1 MTKLTLP
8 ATDVF
13 SLPEQ
18 ADTHEHDY
26 HQLVVVLDGN
36 TDFDI
41 GGHNK
46 QLQTGGGCLLPSSKD
61 HAFAGLGDN
70 RIMVVNLPIPPQ
82 KAITDEE
89 YEIVSRIFD
98 QAAYFQLNPRLQIL
112 ASALSGELQQYPDD
126 PMLARACG
134 NTLLSAIRH
143 QLNNSDKVRLRGE
156 KLNIDKLDQ
165 FIELNLSR
173 KVHINQLANFCFLS
187 VSQFHER
194 FKEKTAMT
202 PHQYL
207 MKKRLGRA
215 QELLSQG
222 HPPIQVAEMCGF
234 SSQSAMTN
242 IFSQTLGISPLRFQK
257 QQQGR

>member
-1 MTKLTLP
+1 MTHSDS
-8 ATDVF
+8 DVF
-13 SLPEQ
+13 SLPCE
-18 ADTHEHDY
+18 ADTHDHDY
-26 HQLVVVLDGN
+26 HQLVVVVDGS

-41 GGHNK
+41 EGK
-46 QLQTGGGCLLPSSKD
+46 SQQLQTGGGCILPSSD
-61 HAFAGLGDN
+61 SHAFAGLGEN

-89 YEIVSRIFD
+89 YEIISRLFD
-98 QAAYFQLNPRLQIL
+98 QAAYFQLNPRLQVL

-126 PMLARACG
+126 QILARACG

-143 QLNNSDKVRLRGE
+143 QLNSNKDVRLRGNH
-156 KLNIDKLDQ
+156 LDISKLDQ

-173 KVHINQLANFCFLS
+173 RVHINQLANFCFLS

-194 FKEKTAMT
+194 FKERTGIT

-207 MKKRLGRA
+207 MRKRLERA
-215 QELLSQG
+215 KKLLSEG
-222 HPPIQVAEMCGF
+222 VPPIQAAEMCGF

-242 IFSQTLGISPLRFQK
+242 IFSQTLGITPLRYQK
-257 QQQGR
+257 QFS

>member
-1 MTKLTLP
+1 MTQSDSDIL
-8 ATDVF
+8 
-13 SLPEQ
+13 SLPNE

-41 GGHNK
+41 QGK
-46 QLQTGGGCLLPSSKD
+46 QLQTGEGCILPSENS
-61 HAFAGLGDN
+61 HAFAGLGEN
-70 RIMVVNLPIPPQ
+70 RVMVVNLPIPPQ
-82 KAITDEE
+82 KSITDEE
-89 YEIVSRIFD
+89 YEVVSRLFD

-112 ASALSGELQQYPDD
+112 ASALSGELQQYPNDM
-126 PMLARACG
+126 MLARACG

-143 QLNNSDKVRLRGE
+143 QINNKDVRTRGNQLDIE
-156 KLNIDKLDQ
+156 KLDQ

-173 KVHINQLANFCFLS
+173 RVHIDQLANFCFLS

-194 FKEKTAMT
+194 FKDRTGIT

-207 MKKRLGRA
+207 MRKRLERA
-215 QELLSQG
+215 QSLLAQG
-222 HPPIQVAEMCGF
+222 TPPIQVAEMCGF

-242 IFSQTLGISPLRFQK
+242 VFSQVLGITPLKYQK
-257 QQQGR
+257 QFGGR

>member
-1 MTKLTLP
+1 MTP
-8 ATDVF
+8 SQSDVF
-13 SLPEQ
+13 SLPDV
-18 ADTHEHDY
+18 ADTHDHDY

-41 GGHNK
+41 EGKGGQK
-46 QLQTGGGCLLPSSKD
+46 MQSGAGCIVPSANG
-61 HAFAGLGDN
+61 HQFVGLGEN
-70 RIMVVNLPIPPQ
+70 RIMVVNLPTPPL

-89 YEIVSRIFD
+89 YEIVSRLFD
-98 QAAYFQLNPRLQIL
+98 QAAYFQLNPRLQVL

-126 PMLARACG
+126 PILARACG

-143 QLNNSDKVRLRGE
+143 QIANNKDVRLRGNQLDIE
-156 KLNIDKLDQ
+156 KLDQ

-173 KVHINQLANFCFLS
+173 RVHINQLANFCFLS

-194 FKEKTAMT
+194 FKERTGMT

-207 MKKRLGRA
+207 IRKRLERA
-215 QELLSQG
+215 QLLLREG

-242 IFSQTLGISPLRFQK
+242 AFSQTLGITPLKYQK
-257 QQQGR
+257 QFR

>member
-1 MTKLTLP
+1 LTQSDS
-8 ATDVF
+8 DVF
-13 SLPEQ
+13 SLPTE
-18 ADTHEHDY
+18 ADAHDHDY

-41 GGHNK
+41 EGKSK
-46 QLQTGGGCLLPSSKD
+46 QLHTGEGCILPSENS
-61 HAFAGLGDN
+61 HAFAGLGEN

-82 KAITDEE
+82 KGITDEE
-89 YEIVSRIFD
+89 YEVVSRLFD

-112 ASALSGELQQYPDD
+112 ASALSGELQQYPND
-126 PMLARACG
+126 MILARACG

-143 QLNNSDKVRLRGE
+143 QINNKDVRSRGNH
-156 KLNIDKLDQ
+156 LDIDKLDQ

-173 KVHINQLANFCFLS
+173 RVHIDQLANFCFLS

-194 FKEKTAMT
+194 FKDRTGMT

-207 MKKRLGRA
+207 MRKRLERA
-215 QELLSQG
+215 QSLLAEG
-222 HPPIQVAEMCGF
+222 FPPIQVAEMCGF

-242 IFSQTLGISPLRFQK
+242 VFSQTLGITPLKYQK
-257 QQQGR
+257 QFGNR

>member
-1 MTKLTLP
+1 MTP
-8 ATDVF
+8 SESDVI
-13 SLPEQ
+13 SLPDI
-18 ADTHEHDY
+18 ADTHDHDY

-41 GGHNK
+41 ESKGGQK
-46 QLQTGGGCLLPSSKD
+46 MQSGDGCIVPSANG
-61 HAFAGLGDN
+61 HQFAGLGDN
-70 RIMVVNLPIPPQ
+70 RIMVVNLPTPPL

-89 YEIVSRIFD
+89 YEIVSRLFD

-112 ASALSGELQQYPDD
+112 ASALSGELQQYPND

-143 QLNNSDKVRLRGE
+143 QINSNKDVRTRGNQ
-156 KLNIDKLDQ
+156 LDIDKLDQ

-173 KVHINQLANFCFLS
+173 RVHIGQLANFCFLS

-194 FKEKTAMT
+194 FKERTGIT

-207 MKKRLGRA
+207 MRKRLERA
-215 QELLSQG
+215 QLLLREG
-222 HPPIQVAEMCGF
+222 HTPIQVAEMCGF
-234 SSQSAMTN
+234 SSQSAMTST
-242 IFSQTLGISPLRFQK
+242 FSQVLGITPLKYQK
-257 QQQGR
+257 QFRGL